1 MPNHPKDTL
10 RPAGGGGGGR
20 KRFRLQPL
28 LVHLALVA
36 VTLAAV
42 YPILVVIGISLRP
55 TGALYSTSLRIVP
68 QEPTLQSYRVLLL
81 ERGFLLWMRNSFV
94 VAAAVTVIG
103 VALAA
108 TAAYAL
114 SRYRF
119 RARTWTLYS
128 FLLTQMFPVTMLLL
142 PLYVLLRKVHL
153 IDSLSGLVVAYIATT
168 LPFCVWTLKGYYDTV
183 PRELEEAA
191 LLDGM
196 SPMGAFLRV
205 TLPLSA
211 PALAITAL
219 FSFMAGWSEFIVARV
234 ILANPKL
241 YTLPLGLAGMAGVFQ
256 TEWANYAAGSVLV
269 CIPVVALFV
278 ALNRYL
284 VSGLTLGGV
293 KG

>member
-1 MPNHPKDTL
+1 M
-10 RPAGGGGGGR
+10 RR
-20 KRFRLQPL
+20 KLTPVF
-28 LVHLALVA
+28 VHLVLVLA
-36 VTLAAV
+36 TLAAV
-42 YPILVVIGISLRP
+42 YPIAVVFGISMRP
-55 TGALYSTSLRIVP
+55 SGALYSTSLRIVP
-68 QEPTLQSYRVLLL
+68 EHPTLAPYRLLVQ
-81 ERGFLLWMRNSFV
+81 ERGFLVWLRNSLA
-94 VAAAVTVIG
+94 VAAAVTLVG
-103 VALAA
+103 VTLAA

-114 SRYRF
+114 SRYHF
-119 RARTWTLYS
+119 RGRTWSLYS

-142 PLYVLLRKVHL
+142 PLYVLLRQVHL
-153 IDSLSGLVVAYIATT
+153 IDTMGGLIVAYVATT

-205 TLPLSA
+205 TLPLST
-211 PALAITAL
+211 PAVAITAL

-234 ILANPKL
+234 ILSNPKL
-241 YTLPLGLAGMAGVFQ
+241 YTLPLGLAGLAGQYQ

-269 CIPVVALFV
+269 CIPVVVLFL

>member
-1 MPNHPKDTL
+1 MRQQL
-10 RPAGGGGGGR
+10 RI
-20 KRFRLQPL
+20 L
-28 LVHLALVA
+28 LVHLVLIAA
-36 VTLAAV
+36 TLGAV
-42 YPILVVIGISLRP
+42 YPIAVVVGISLRP
-55 TGALYSTSLRIVP
+55 SGALYSTSLRILP
-68 QEPTLQSYRVLLL
+68 ENATLDAYRVLVT
-81 ERGFLLWMRNSFV
+81 ERGFLLWLRNSLV
-94 VAAAVTVIG
+94 VSLAVTVIG

-114 SRYRF
+114 ARYEF
-119 RARTWTLYS
+119 KGKTWSLYS

-142 PLYVLLRKVHL
+142 PLYVLLRRVHL
-153 IDSLSGLVVAYIATT
+153 IDSLGGLVIAYVATT

-196 SPMGAFLRV
+196 TPMGAFLRV

-219 FSFMAGWSEFIVARV
+219 FSFMSGWSEFIVARV
-234 ILANPKL
+234 ILANPNL
-241 YTLPLGLAGMAGVFQ
+241 YTLPLGLAGLAGIFQ
-256 TEWANYAAGSVLV
+256 TEWANYAAGSVLG
-269 CIPVVALFV
+269 CIPVVVLFV
-278 ALNRYL
+278 ALNRFL

>member
-1 MPNHPKDTL
+1 ML
-10 RPAGGGGGGR
+10 RR
-20 KRFRLQPL
+20 MRPL
-28 LVHLALVA
+28 LVHLALIG

-42 YPILVVIGISLRP
+42 YPILIVVGISLRP
-55 TGALYSTSLRIVP
+55 TGSLYSTSLRLVP
-68 QEPTLQSYRVLLL
+68 ENPTLQSYRVLVL
-81 ERGFLLWMRNSFV
+81 ERGFLLWLRNSFV
-94 VAAAVTVIG
+94 VAAAVTLIG

-114 SRYRF
+114 SRYHF
-119 RARTWTLYS
+119 RGRTWTLYS

-153 IDSLSGLVVAYIATT
+153 IDSLPGLVVAYVATT

-191 LLDGM
+191 LLDGLG
-196 SPMGAFLRV
+196 PLGAFVRV

-234 ILANPKL
+234 ILGNPGL
-241 YTLPLGLAGMAGVFQ
+241 YTLPLGLASMAGVFQ

-269 CIPVVALFV
+269 CLPVVALFV

>member
-1 MPNHPKDTL
+1 MRWL
-10 RPAGGGGGGR
+10 R
-20 KRFRLQPL
+20 KLTPL
-28 LVHLALVA
+28 GVHLALVA
-36 VTLAAV
+36 ATLGAV
-42 YPILVVIGISLRP
+42 YPIAVVLGISLRP
-55 TGALYSTSLRIVP
+55 SNALYSTSLRILP
-68 QEPTLQSYRVLLL
+68 QDASLQAYRVLLH
-81 ERGFLLWMRNSFV
+81 ERDFLLWMRNSFV

-103 VALAA
+103 VALAS

-114 SRYRF
+114 SRYHF
-119 RARTWTLYS
+119 RGRTWSLYS

-142 PLYVLLRKVHL
+142 PLYVLLRNL
-153 IDSLSGLVVAYIATT
+153 QILDTLAGLVVAYVATT

-196 SPMGAFLRV
+196 SPMGAFVRV
-205 TLPLSA
+205 TLPLST

-234 ILANPKL
+234 ILANPNL
-241 YTLPLGLAGMAGVFQ
+241 YTLPLGLASLAGVFQ

-269 CIPVVALFV
+269 CVPVVTLFLL
-278 ALNRYL
+278 LNRFL

>member
-1 MPNHPKDTL
+1 ML
-10 RPAGGGGGGR
+10 RQLRILG
-20 KRFRLQPL
+20 
-28 LVHLALVA
+28 VHAALVA
-36 VTLAAV
+36 VTLGAV
-42 YPILVVIGISLRP
+42 YPIAVVVGISLRP
-55 TGALYSTSLRIVP
+55 SGALYSTSLRIIP
-68 QEPTLQSYRVLLL
+68 EHATAAAYRVLIT
-81 ERGFLLWMRNSFV
+81 ERDFGLWLKNSFI
-94 VAAAVTVIG
+94 VATAVTVIG

-114 SRYRF
+114 SRYEF
-119 RARTWTLYS
+119 RGRTWSLHS

-142 PLYVLLRKVHL
+142 PLYVLLRRVHL
-153 IDSLSGLVVAYIATT
+153 IDTLGGLVVAYVATT

-196 SPMGAFLRV
+196 TPFGAFVRI

-234 ILANPKL
+234 VLSNPNL
-241 YTLPLGLAGMAGVFQ
+241 YTLPLGLAGLAGIFQ

-269 CIPVVALFV
+269 CLPVVVLFLL
-278 ALNRYL
+278 LNRYL
-284 VSGLTLGGV
+284 VSGLTVGGV
-293 KG
+293 KC

>member
-1 MPNHPKDTL
+1 M
-10 RPAGGGGGGR
+10 RR
-20 KRFRLQPL
+20 QLQIL
-28 LVHLALVA
+28 LVHLLLIAA
-36 VTLAAV
+36 TLAAV
-42 YPILVVIGISLRP
+42 YPIAVVVGISLRP
-55 TGALYSTSLRIVP
+55 SGALYSTSLRILP
-68 QEPTLQSYRVLLL
+68 ENATFEAYRVLVA
-81 ERGFLLWMRNSFV
+81 ERGFLLWLRNSLIV
-94 VAAAVTVIG
+94 SLAVTVIG

-114 SRYRF
+114 ARYEF
-119 RARTWTLYS
+119 RGKTWSLYS

-142 PLYVLLRKVHL
+142 PLYVLLRRVHL
-153 IDSLSGLVVAYIATT
+153 IDSLGGLVIAYVATT

-196 SPMGAFLRV
+196 TPMGAFLRV

-234 ILANPKL
+234 ILANPNL
-241 YTLPLGLAGMAGVFQ
+241 YTLPLGLAGLAGIFQ

-269 CIPVVALFV
+269 CIPVVVLFV
-278 ALNRYL
+278 ALNRFL

>member
-1 MPNHPKDTL
+1 MKRL
-10 RPAGGGGGGR
+10 R
-20 KRFRLQPL
+20 KLTPL
-28 LVHLALVA
+28 GVHLALVA
-36 VTLAAV
+36 ATLGAV
-42 YPILVVIGISLRP
+42 YPIAVVLGISLRP
-55 TGALYSTSLRIVP
+55 SNALYSTSLRILP
-68 QEPTLQSYRVLLL
+68 QDASLQAYRVLLR
-81 ERGFLLWMRNSFV
+81 ERDFLLWMRNSFV

-103 VALAA
+103 VALAS

-114 SRYRF
+114 SRYHF
-119 RARTWTLYS
+119 RGRTWSLYS

-142 PLYVLLRKVHL
+142 PLYVLLRNL
-153 IDSLSGLVVAYIATT
+153 QILDTLAGLVVAYVATT

-196 SPMGAFLRV
+196 SPMGAFVRV
-205 TLPLSA
+205 TLPLST

-234 ILANPKL
+234 ILANPNL
-241 YTLPLGLAGMAGVFQ
+241 YTLPLGLASLAGVFQ

-269 CIPVVALFV
+269 CVPVVTLFLL
-278 ALNRYL
+278 LNRFL

>member
-1 MPNHPKDTL
+1 MLRAL
-10 RPAGGGGGGR
+10 RPVA
-20 KRFRLQPL
+20 
-28 LVHLALVA
+28 VHVALVLA
-36 VTLAAV
+36 TLASV
-42 YPILVVIGISLRP
+42 YPIAIVFGISLRP
-55 TGALYSTSLRIVP
+55 NNALYSTSLRIVP
-68 QEPTLQSYRVLLL
+68 AEATFAAYRTLLF
-81 ERGFLLWMRNSFV
+81 ERDFLIWLRNSSI
-94 VAAAVTVIG
+94 VAGGVTLLG

-114 SRYRF
+114 SRYHF
-119 RARTWTLYS
+119 RGRSVSLYA

-142 PLYVLLRKVHL
+142 PLYVLLRKVGL
-153 IDSLSGLVVAYIATT
+153 LDSLPGLIVAYVTTT

-191 LLDGM
+191 LIDGM

-211 PALAITAL
+211 PALAITAI
-219 FSFMAGWSEFIVARV
+219 FSFIAGWSEFIMARV
-234 ILANPKL
+234 ILANPNL
-241 YTLPLGLAGMAGVFQ
+241 YTLPVGLAGLAGVFQ
-256 TEWANYAAGSVLV
+256 TEWANYAAGSILV
-269 CIPVVALFV
+269 SVPVVVLFV

>member
-1 MPNHPKDTL
+1 M
-10 RPAGGGGGGR
+10 RR
-20 KRFRLQPL
+20 QLQIL
-28 LVHLALVA
+28 LVHLVLIAA
-36 VTLAAV
+36 TLAAI
-42 YPILVVIGISLRP
+42 YPIAVVVGISLRP
-55 TGALYSTSLRIVP
+55 SGALYSTSLRIVP
-68 QEPTLQSYRVLLL
+68 PNATFEAYRVLVA
-81 ERGFLLWMRNSFV
+81 ERGFLLWLRNSLIV
-94 VAAAVTVIG
+94 SLAVTLIG

-114 SRYRF
+114 ARYEF
-119 RARTWTLYS
+119 KGKTWSLYS

-142 PLYVLLRKVHL
+142 PLYVLLRRVHL
-153 IDSLSGLVVAYIATT
+153 IDSLGGLVIAYVATT

-196 SPMGAFLRV
+196 TPLGAFVRV

-234 ILANPKL
+234 ILANPNL
-241 YTLPLGLAGMAGVFQ
+241 YTLPLGLAGLAGIFQ

-269 CIPVVALFV
+269 CIPVVVLFV
-278 ALNRYL
+278 ALNRFL

>member
-1 MPNHPKDTL
+1 MRKL
-10 RPAGGGGGGR
+10 KPA
-20 KRFRLQPL
+20 LTHAL
-28 LVHLALVA
+28 LMVL
-36 VTLAAV
+36 TLATL
-42 YPILVVIGISLRP
+42 YPIAVVIGISLRP
-55 TGALYSTSLRIVP
+55 SGALYSTSLRILP
-68 QEPTLQSYRVLLL
+68 EHPTLESYRVLLF
-81 ERGFLLWMRNSFV
+81 ERGFNLWLRNSLV
-94 VAAAVTVIG
+94 VAVGVTLLG
-103 VALAA
+103 VSLAA

-114 SRYRF
+114 SRYHF
-119 RARTWTLYS
+119 RGRTWSLYS

-142 PLYVLLRKVHL
+142 PLYVLLRRAHL
-153 IDSLSGLVVAYIATT
+153 IDTLGGLVLAYLATT

-196 SPMGAFLRV
+196 SPFGAFLRI

-219 FSFMAGWSEFIVARV
+219 FSFIAGWSEFIMARV

-241 YTLPLGLAGMAGVFQ
+241 YTLPLGLAGMAGIYQ

-269 CIPVVALFV
+269 CLPVVTLFI